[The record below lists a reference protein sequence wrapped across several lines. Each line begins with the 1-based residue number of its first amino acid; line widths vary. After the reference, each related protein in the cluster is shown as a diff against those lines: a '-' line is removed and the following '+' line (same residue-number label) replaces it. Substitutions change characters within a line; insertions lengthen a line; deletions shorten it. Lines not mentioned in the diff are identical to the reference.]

1 MRGNALLK
9 SINALLCVAMEE
21 VRIDAVH
28 RAIKSA
34 GSQRALAALLG
45 VSSAAVGQWLRRRAD
60 GGRDVAAKQCV
71 RIEGIT
77 GGAVT
82 RRDLRP
88 DDWKDIWPE
97 LAESETKQPPALA
110 HQSPAA
116 INSEALPTG
125 QEVAH
130 V

>member
-1 MRGNALLK
+1 
-9 SINALLCVAMEE
+9 MEA

-34 GSQRALAALLG
+34 GSQRALAGLLG
-45 VSSAAVGQWLRRRAD
+45 VSSAAVGQWLRKRAD

-88 DDWKDIWPE
+88 DDWQDIWPE
-97 LAESETKQPPALA
+97 LAGSQPITPTAQAIQAL
-110 HQSPAA
+110 AA
-116 INSEALPTG
+116 INSEALHTG